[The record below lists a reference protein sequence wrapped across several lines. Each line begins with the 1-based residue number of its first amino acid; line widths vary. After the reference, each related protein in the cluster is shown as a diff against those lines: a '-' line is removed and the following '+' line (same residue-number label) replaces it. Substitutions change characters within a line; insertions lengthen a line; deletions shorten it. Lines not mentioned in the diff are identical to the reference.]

1 MSKLKSIKHKTC
13 RMCDSSKF
21 YDVINIGEHPL
32 VNSLISKKNLKF
44 KDPVFPIKVKQCK
57 KCNLVQLTEIV
68 DANEIYKNVEYLFF
82 SSDMP
87 GLSNYF
93 KPYAKEL
100 EKRFLKKNDFVVEIG
115 CNDGI
120 MLNFFKNKY
129 KVLGVDPATN
139 VILRTLKKDI
149 PAVPLFFSSSLA
161 KKINNEWGKAK
172 LIYGN
177 NCIAHLDGLRDLMD
191 GVNNLLKKDGIFVV
205 ECNYWG
211 GMVDNINYSLIYH
224 DHFSYFS
231 LSTFSNFA
239 KKHKLYAFDAVVT
252 PAQEGSLRIFMSKKK
267 RKQTKRYKK
276 LLKNEIDKKLNTLET
291 SLKFK
296 TKVMDQVSSLKS
308 LIIDLKKK
316 GKKIAGYGA
325 SAKGLIILKCSN
337 IGKKLEY
344 FVDDSPAKQG
354 FYSPV
359 DHTPVISRRDAEKK
373 LPDYFVI
380 TAPNYS
386 DIIIR
391 KERKFIENGGK
402 FIIPKNG
409 VHLYP

>member
-120 MLNFFKNKY
+120 MLNFLKNKY

-139 VILRTLKKDI
+139 VILRTLKKRYSCSTVI
-149 PAVPLFFSSSLA
+149 F
-161 KKINNEWGKAK
+161 
-172 LIYGN
+172 
-177 NCIAHLDGLRDLMD
+177 
-191 GVNNLLKKDGIFVV
+191 LLK
-205 ECNYWG
+205 
-211 GMVDNINYSLIYH
+211 
-224 DHFSYFS
+224 
-231 LSTFSNFA
+231 
-239 KKHKLYAFDAVVT
+239 
-252 PAQEGSLRIFMSKKK
+252 PSKK
-267 RKQTKRYKK
+267 
-276 LLKNEIDKKLNTLET
+276 N
-291 SLKFK
+291 
-296 TKVMDQVSSLKS
+296 
-308 LIIDLKKK
+308 
-316 GKKIAGYGA
+316 
-325 SAKGLIILKCSN
+325 
-337 IGKKLEY
+337 
-344 FVDDSPAKQG
+344 
-354 FYSPV
+354 
-359 DHTPVISRRDAEKK
+359 
-373 LPDYFVI
+373 
-380 TAPNYS
+380 
-386 DIIIR
+386 
-391 KERKFIENGGK
+391 
-402 FIIPKNG
+402 
-409 VHLYP
+409 